1 MAVVVFDPEKFRIL
15 HPAFS
20 DEVKFPDETLQFY
33 FDVAVEFVGNTDAD
47 SFAPYD
53 PDNKIYTRERLLDLA
68 TCHLLTLSQQPNGQV
83 GRIASATQGSVS
95 TSFDLLKTNTFVG
108 DW

>member
-20 DEVKFPDETLQFY
+20 DEVKFPDDTLQFY
-33 FDVAVEFVGNTDAD
+33 FDLAVEFVGNTDAD

-53 PDNKIYTRERLLDLA
+53 PDNNLYKGA
-68 TCHLLTLSQQPNGQV
+68 AP
-83 GRIASATQGSVS
+83 
-95 TSFDLLKTNTFVG
+95 
-108 DW
+108 

>member
-33 FDVAVEFVGNTDAD
+33 FDLAVEFVGNTDAD

-53 PDNKIYTRERLLDLA
+53 PDNKIYTCLLY
-68 TCHLLTLSQQPNGQV
+68 
-83 GRIASATQGSVS
+83 
-95 TSFDLLKTNTFVG
+95 TSDAA
-108 DW
+108 DE